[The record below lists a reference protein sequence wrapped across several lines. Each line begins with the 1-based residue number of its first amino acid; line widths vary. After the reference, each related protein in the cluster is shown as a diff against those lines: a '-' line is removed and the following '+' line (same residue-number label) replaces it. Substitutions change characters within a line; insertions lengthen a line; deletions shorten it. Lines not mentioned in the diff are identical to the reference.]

1 MFLAQELEPDEIL
14 NFEIGRIPNK
24 NILSGK
30 FLGKK
35 LLSTADNVV
44 YMVYI
49 AHSP

>member
-14 NFEIGRIPNK
+14 NFKIGRIPNK

-44 YMVYI
+44 YI